1 MKKGK
6 FIVFEG
12 PDRSG
17 KTTQINLL
25 AKWLRKK
32 KIKFILTREP
42 GGTKLSERLRAL
54 LLNPKNKM
62 CPLTELFLYE
72 ASRAQHV
79 KELILPSL
87 ESGKI
92 VISDRFT
99 LASCAY
105 QGYGRKIPVKTV
117 KMLNKIATENLKPDI
132 TFVLNI
138 PDKFFVRRRDTSGA
152 DRIESESSKFRKEV
166 NKAYKILGERENLT
180 VINAGDTIDNIHR
193 KIIKVISTRIGI
205 V

>member
-180 VINAGDTIDNIHR
+180 VINAGDTINNIHR

>member
-1 MKKGK
+1 M
-6 FIVFEG
+6 
-12 PDRSG
+12 
-17 KTTQINLL
+17 
-25 AKWLRKK
+25 
-32 KIKFILTREP
+32 
-42 GGTKLSERLRAL
+42 SERLRAL

-180 VINAGDTIDNIHR
+180 VINAGDTINNIHR